1 MKKSKF
7 LAAALAATMFTT
19 AACSFVACGD
29 GDGGTTNTP
38 QAKDYYTVTFN
49 ADGGTLSGAAT
60 LDTDKEGFV
69 QGTIPKADK
78 ADTTFRGWALTIGAD
93 ESKVINFTTQT
104 FDKDRTVYAV
114 YKDYDVVT
122 ITYDYGEGSGTR
134 GSDKTVNGKLAD
146 LPTPSAPTGKKFD
159 GWYTAE
165 TDGTKVTADT
175 VFTKAGTIYA
185 RYTDGSAEYT
195 NYCLV
200 GTQKIEMEEVT
211 LEDAAQA
218 FTVTANLQAD
228 DIVKFYVNGQ
238 LISATKGS
246 IWIGMKPSTGKKTEF
261 AAERAGAFEFN
272 LSLSKATVPA
282 WTVTGDDGTTT
293 VVIND
298 YYLVGK
304 DFGNWTTCLE
314 EYHVGGVTGQID
326 LTVGATPV
334 TFKLAKCKNRMG
346 EIEWGG
352 ALGSGNVSRIGIG
365 YVSTDN
371 DGNIVLKTAGT
382 YTIKIVEGMIQIT
395 STDVP
400 EPQPTKDIT
409 GYTYGAV
416 DSSKYYLVGGFIGE
430 EFSATTG
437 YEMKTKT
444 NDAGDT
450 EYMVE
455 GFTVEAGG
463 AVKIVYGGTS
473 YGYANIHPEYG
484 QKNLATTDDDGNI
497 VFKAFGTYKIYL
509 NPATGAIYL
518 SR

>member
-1 MKKSKF
+1 
-7 LAAALAATMFTT
+7 
-19 AACSFVACGD
+19 
-29 GDGGTTNTP
+29 TNTP
-38 QAKDYYTVTFN
+38 TAKNYYTVTFN
-49 ADGGTLSGAAT
+49 ADDGTLNGAAT
-60 LDTDKEGFV
+60 LDTNTEGFV
-69 QGTIPKADK
+69 QGTIPTAAKD
-78 ADTTFRGWALTIGAD
+78 DTTFRGWALTIGAN
-93 ESKVINFTTQT
+93 ESAVINFTTYA

-114 YKDYDVVT
+114 YKAYDVVT

-146 LPTPSAPTGKKFD
+146 LPTPSAPAGKKFD

-175 VFTKAGTIYA
+175 VFTQAGTIYA
-185 RYTDGSAEYT
+185 RYTDGSVEYT

-200 GTQKIEMEEVT
+200 GTQKIELEEVT

-218 FTVTANLQAD
+218 FTVTANLQAND
-228 DIVKFYVNGQ
+228 TVKFYVNGQ

-246 IWIGMKPSTGKKTEF
+246 IWLGMKPSTGKRTEF

-272 LSLSKATVPA
+272 LTLSKAATPA
-282 WTVTGDDGTTT
+282 WTVTGDDGTA
-293 VVIND
+293 IAIKD
-298 YYLVGK
+298 EYYLVGEGEAL
-304 DFGNWTTCLE
+304 GNWKCIEVNHLGTTS
-314 EYHVGGVTGQID
+314 GGVQV
-326 LTVGATPV
+326 TVGATTPA
-334 TFKLAKCKNRMG
+334 TFKVVKAKDRMG
-346 EIEWGG
+346 APNWDSG
-352 ALGSGNVSRIGIG
+352 ALGSGNMSRIGIG

-371 DGNIVLKTAGT
+371 DGNIVLKTAGH
-382 YTIKIVEGMIQIT
+382 YTIKLVDGMVQIT

-400 EPQPTKDIT
+400 EPQPTKDIA

-430 EFSATTG
+430 DFDGNTG

-463 AVKIVYGGTS
+463 AVKIVFGGTS
-473 YGYANIHPEYG
+473 YGYENIHPEYG

-509 NPATGAIYL
+509 NPTTGAIYL